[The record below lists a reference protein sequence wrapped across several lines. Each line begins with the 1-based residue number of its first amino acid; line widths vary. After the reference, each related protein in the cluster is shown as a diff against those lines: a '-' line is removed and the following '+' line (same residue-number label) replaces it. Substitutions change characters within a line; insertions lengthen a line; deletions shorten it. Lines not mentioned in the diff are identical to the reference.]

1 MNCDCL
7 KVTINKDHLWD
18 CLYVCVCEIVPVQTA
33 LQSRGHPGTR
43 GPQWARTVGG
53 RLLPAGGG
61 GWGDFSPGKDL
72 RETQEE
78 TQEHSTEKT
87 CGNGLY
93 FSKTS
98 LGNCQGWLFH
108 QVCFPFC
115 RVKVS
120 WWRVKKTT
128 TTPWPIWS
136 KVYIPLEAQRK
147 DVNFLYPERVWELQT
162 THESETQSAERG
174 HMFHTRMSCLKKK
187 KEKRLHTVCEHKQ
200 NTYSLSHL
208 FLTVI
213 ICQVFPDCSYQLDN
227 VFFPEPLFSQ
237 LCAGGWCMCVI
248 DNKGMSS
255 RPESGQMFIRE
266 AGKVTLDLP
275 LYCLFSTL
283 G

>member
-174 HMFHTRMSCLKKK
+174 HMFHTRMSCLKKTK
-187 KEKRLHTVCEHKQ
+187 KKHYILYVNTNKIHTASHTFSSQWSSVRFFQTAAISWIMCFFR
-200 NTYSLSHL
+200 NLFSLSCVQDADVCVSS
-208 FLTVI
+208 TI
-213 ICQVFPDCSYQLDN
+213 RGCPPGQSRGKCSYGRQ
-227 VFFPEPLFSQ
+227 EK
-237 LCAGGWCMCVI
+237 W
-248 DNKGMSS
+248 
-255 RPESGQMFIRE
+255 R
-266 AGKVTLDLP
+266 
-275 LYCLFSTL
+275 
-283 G
+283 